1 MDNNSV
7 SETVPVGLRAG
18 SNPRPTSSYDA
29 VIHAPE
35 VMQWNGTP
43 SLSDMVKIKT
53 RENNKLRAEK
63 EFLYKVQQ
71 LGESLRAEVE
81 YVTQRLQLAVEE
93 FRKVRRNLTR

>member
-1 MDNNSV
+1 
-7 SETVPVGLRAG
+7 
-18 SNPRPTSSYDA
+18 
-29 VIHAPE
+29 
-35 VMQWNGTP
+35 
-43 SLSDMVKIKT
+43 MVKIKT